1 MLRNPFV
8 LNGYI
13 GKEYFCDRE
22 HEVQKLLEHISNG
35 VNVTLVSPRR
45 VGKTG
50 LIEHL
55 FHQKEVE
62 ENYYTFLIDI
72 YATKTIEEMVA
83 QMAKSIL
90 STLKSRSEKAL
101 QSFSSIVQS
110 LRPTMT
116 FDNLGNP
123 SWSIGVGEIQ
133 SPQNSLDEI
142 FRYIENAD
150 KPCIVAIDE
159 FQTISEY
166 PDVKAEALLRTYVQ
180 HCHNA
185 QFIFA
190 GSKRTMIVEM
200 FSKHSRPF
208 YQSTTIMSVPKL
220 DIEKYRSF
228 AVSHFEKGGK
238 GLSSDVVDEVYDM
251 FEGVTWYLQRVMN
264 KLYMLTPTSETCD
277 NHYIPNAIEDI
288 LDENQMAYEAL
299 LYQIPSRQKALLM
312 AICAEG
318 KASSITSTA
327 FVRKHSLS
335 SSSSVQSAIR
345 GLLDKELVTSENGA
359 YEVYDKFLAIWLNR

>member
-90 STLKSRSEKAL
+90 STLKS
-101 QSFSSIVQS
+101 
-110 LRPTMT
+110 
-116 FDNLGNP
+116 
-123 SWSIGVGEIQ
+123 
-133 SPQNSLDEI
+133 PQNSLDEI

-220 DIEKYRSF
+220 DIEKFLAF

-238 GLSSDVVDEVYDM
+238 GLSPDVVDEVYDM

-277 NHYIPNAIEDI
+277 THYIPNAIEDI

>member
-62 ENYYTFLIDI
+62 GNYYTFLIDI

-90 STLKSRSEKAL
+90 STLK
-101 QSFSSIVQS
+101 
-110 LRPTMT
+110 
-116 FDNLGNP
+116 
-123 SWSIGVGEIQ
+123 

-220 DIEKYRSF
+220 DIEKYRAF

-238 GLSSDVVDEVYDM
+238 GLSPDVVDEVYDM

-277 NHYIPNAIEDI
+277 THYIPKAIEDI

>member
-1 MLRNPFV
+1 MLKNPFV

-90 STLKSRSEKAL
+90 STLKS
-101 QSFSSIVQS
+101 
-110 LRPTMT
+110 
-116 FDNLGNP
+116 
-123 SWSIGVGEIQ
+123 
-133 SPQNSLDEI
+133 PQNSMDEI

-166 PDVKAEALLRTYVQ
+166 PGVKAEALLRTYVQ

-220 DIEKYRSF
+220 DIDKYRAF

-238 GLSSDVVDEVYDM
+238 GLSPDVVDEVYKM

-277 NHYIPNAIEDI
+277 SHYIPNAIEDI

>member
-83 QMAKSIL
+83 QMAKSIF
-90 STLKSRSEKAL
+90 STLK
-101 QSFSSIVQS
+101 
-110 LRPTMT
+110 
-116 FDNLGNP
+116 
-123 SWSIGVGEIQ
+123 

-159 FQTISEY
+159 FQTISDY

-220 DIEKYRSF
+220 DIEKYRAF

-238 GLSSDVVDEVYDM
+238 GLSPDVVDEVYDM

-345 GLLDKELVTSENGA
+345 GLLDKELVTSENGS

>member
-13 GKEYFCDRE
+13 GKDYFCDRE

-62 ENYYTFLIDI
+62 GNYYTFLIDI

-90 STLKSRSEKAL
+90 STLK
-101 QSFSSIVQS
+101 
-110 LRPTMT
+110 
-116 FDNLGNP
+116 
-123 SWSIGVGEIQ
+123 

-220 DIEKYRSF
+220 DIEKYRAF

-238 GLSSDVVDEVYDM
+238 GLSPDVVDEVYDM

-277 NHYIPNAIEDI
+277 THYIPNAIEDI

>member
-90 STLKSRSEKAL
+90 STLKS
-101 QSFSSIVQS
+101 
-110 LRPTMT
+110 
-116 FDNLGNP
+116 
-123 SWSIGVGEIQ
+123 
-133 SPQNSLDEI
+133 PQNSLDEI

-220 DIEKYRSF
+220 DIEKYRAF

-238 GLSSDVVDEVYDM
+238 GLSPDVVDEVYDM

-277 NHYIPNAIEDI
+277 THYIPKAIEDI

-327 FVRKHSLS
+327 FVRKHSLL

>member
-90 STLKSRSEKAL
+90 STLKS
-101 QSFSSIVQS
+101 
-110 LRPTMT
+110 
-116 FDNLGNP
+116 
-123 SWSIGVGEIQ
+123 
-133 SPQNSLDEI
+133 PQNSLDEI

-220 DIEKYRSF
+220 DIEKYRAF

-238 GLSSDVVDEVYDM
+238 GLSPDVVDEVYDM

-277 NHYIPNAIEDI
+277 NHYIPKAIEDI

>member
-90 STLKSRSEKAL
+90 STLKS
-101 QSFSSIVQS
+101 
-110 LRPTMT
+110 
-116 FDNLGNP
+116 
-123 SWSIGVGEIQ
+123 
-133 SPQNSLDEI
+133 PQNSLDEI

-220 DIEKYRSF
+220 DIEKYRAF

-238 GLSSDVVDEVYDM
+238 GLSPDVVDEVYDM

-345 GLLDKELVTSENGA
+345 GLLDKELVTSENGS

>member
-90 STLKSRSEKAL
+90 STLKS
-101 QSFSSIVQS
+101 
-110 LRPTMT
+110 
-116 FDNLGNP
+116 
-123 SWSIGVGEIQ
+123 
-133 SPQNSLDEI
+133 PQNSLDEI

-220 DIEKYRSF
+220 DIEKYRAF

-238 GLSSDVVDEVYDM
+238 GLSPDVVDEVYDM

-277 NHYIPNAIEDI
+277 THYIPNAIEDI

>member
-62 ENYYTFLIDI
+62 ENYNTFLIDI

-90 STLKSRSEKAL
+90 STLK
-101 QSFSSIVQS
+101 
-110 LRPTMT
+110 
-116 FDNLGNP
+116 
-123 SWSIGVGEIQ
+123 

-220 DIEKYRSF
+220 DIEKYRAF

-238 GLSSDVVDEVYDM
+238 GLSPDVVDEVYDM

>member
-90 STLKSRSEKAL
+90 STLKS
-101 QSFSSIVQS
+101 
-110 LRPTMT
+110 
-116 FDNLGNP
+116 
-123 SWSIGVGEIQ
+123 
-133 SPQNSLDEI
+133 PQNSLDEI

-220 DIEKYRSF
+220 DIEKYRAF

-238 GLSSDVVDEVYDM
+238 GLSPDVVDEVYDM

>member
-90 STLKSRSEKAL
+90 STLKS
-101 QSFSSIVQS
+101 
-110 LRPTMT
+110 
-116 FDNLGNP
+116 
-123 SWSIGVGEIQ
+123 
-133 SPQNSLDEI
+133 PQNSLDEI

-220 DIEKYRSF
+220 DIEKYRAF

>member
-90 STLKSRSEKAL
+90 STLKS
-101 QSFSSIVQS
+101 
-110 LRPTMT
+110 
-116 FDNLGNP
+116 
-123 SWSIGVGEIQ
+123 
-133 SPQNSLDEI
+133 PQNSLDEI

-220 DIEKYRSF
+220 DIEKYRAF

-238 GLSSDVVDEVYDM
+238 GLSPDVVDEVYDM

-277 NHYIPNAIEDI
+277 THYIPNAIEDI

-345 GLLDKELVTSENGA
+345 GLLDQELVTSENGA